1 MTKKT
6 DASSILASLRKGN
19 ANAVYRIRNA
29 MRVNPTTYWCS
40 PSPITVQAREI
51 AQARKSA

>member
-1 MTKKT
+1 MKKT
-6 DASSILASLRKGN
+6 DSASVLASLRKGN
-19 ANAVYRIRNA
+19 ANAVYRIKNA